1 MRHTFRVV
9 LLIAV
14 LGSAPLVKAQEETSK
29 LDLYGGY
36 DFVRYNAN
44 PRING
49 LPPSESFNANGLGA
63 QIAYNPTLWL
73 GLSGEI
79 SGYAVARRGFAT
91 THQVSFLFG
100 PRIYLRQGKIRP
112 YVQAFVGPVWAEDGI
127 TFGSVTAFGMT
138 AGGGFDLRVSK
149 HIAIRPA
156 QAEYFLTKFYD
167 GNNNQQNN
175 FRFSAGIVF
184 RFG

>member
-1 MRHTFRVV
+1 MRNALRVV
-9 LLIAV
+9 LFFAILC
-14 LGSAPLVKAQEETSK
+14 SAPLVRGQEDTSK

-36 DFVRYNAN
+36 DFVRYHAN

-49 LPPSESFNANGLGA
+49 LPPSESFNANGLGG
-63 QIAYNPTLWL
+63 QIAYNPTAWL
-73 GLSGEI
+73 GLVGEV
-79 SGYAVARRGFAT
+79 SGYELARPGFVT

-100 PRIYLRQGKIRP
+100 PKVYLRQGKIRP
-112 YVQAFVGPVWAEDGI
+112 YVQVFVGPVWAEDGI

-138 AGGGFDLRVSK
+138 AGGGFDLRVSRN
-149 HIAIRPA
+149 IAIRPA